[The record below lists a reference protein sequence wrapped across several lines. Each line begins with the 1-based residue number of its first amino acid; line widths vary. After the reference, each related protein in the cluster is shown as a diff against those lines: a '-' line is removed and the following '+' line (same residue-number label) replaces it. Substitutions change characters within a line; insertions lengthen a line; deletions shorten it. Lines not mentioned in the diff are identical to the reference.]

1 MIEEFILLR
10 KKAHEICQMFHEMLP
25 EHYED
30 IDIEDI
36 SISLNFIM
44 DNLEIR
50 DNCIMDSSL
59 FIVIPLEWLS
69 MPNYEIKALII
80 KIHKLYN
87 YNES

>member
-50 DNCIMDSSL
+50 DNCFIDSSL

-69 MPNYEIKALII
+69 MPNYEIKGLII

>member
-1 MIEEFILLR
+1 
-10 KKAHEICQMFHEMLP
+10 MLP

-44 DNLEIR
+44 DNLQIR
-50 DNCIMDSSL
+50 DNNTFNNIL
-59 FIVIPLEWLS
+59 FIEFPVEWLS
-69 MPNYEIKALII
+69 LPNYEIKALII
-80 KIHKLYN
+80 KIYKLYN

>member
-44 DNLEIR
+44 DNLQIR
-50 DNCIMDSSL
+50 DNNTFNNIL
-59 FIVIPLEWLS
+59 FIEFPVEWLS
-69 MPNYEIKALII
+69 LPNYEIKALII
-80 KIHKLYN
+80 KIYKLYN

>member
-1 MIEEFILLR
+1 MIAEFILLR

-50 DNCIMDSSL
+50 DNCFMDNTL
-59 FIVIPLEWLS
+59 FIEIPLEWLS
-69 MPNYEIKALII
+69 MPNYEIKGLII